1 MGGRERRGGRMKG
14 SGGDGWGL
22 RVTVQRER
30 WKREEMNAG
39 KERMWKGEPRERK
52 EHGLSEPLTKY
63 YH

>member
-1 MGGRERRGGRMKG
+1 MKG
-14 SGGDGWGL
+14 RDGGDGWGL

-30 WKREEMNAG
+30 WKREEMNTG